1 MPSLRFCGPKCMV
14 CCLIT
19 SVWGILMLSALGV
32 LYKADS
38 VYVDPTLEMTYDE
51 RQDAGTQVG

>member
-1 MPSLRFCGPKCMV
+1 MV